1 MPLRCADV
9 LGIDHAKM
17 NVNGGAISI
26 GHPFGMT
33 GSRQVMNVFS
43 FLMLSGWSHSS

>member
-1 MPLRCADV
+1 
-9 LGIDHAKM
+9 M

-33 GSRQVMNVFS
+33 GSRQVFIS
-43 FLMLSGWSHSS
+43 FLLLFILY